1 MGKGN
6 RRNTGNTASGTHKIN
21 GCANG
26 KNRKV
31 KGLGSCEKHS
41 DTRETKDESQR
52 TALSPVGSHQPTQ
65 RPSRTHTL
73 PTPAPTHTL
82 SPPHLP
88 TPTSTYQPSPHLH
101 PHSNLPHTHTPPP
114 FSFPTPP
121 PRTCPRSGLPE
132 SLVAGRQDARRKVE
146 SATRAGDHGGGK
158 AESRSQTGW

>member
-88 TPTSTYQPSPHLH
+88 TPTSTYQPSPH
-101 PHSNLPHTHTPPP
+101 PHTTTLLLPHPLPLARAP
-114 FSFPTPP
+114 EAD
-121 PRTCPRSGLPE
+121 CPE